1 VKLLYLHSGEIDSGM
16 ANAVQV
22 VHMCSAF
29 VRAGIEV
36 RLAVPGTDAEA
47 ARRTIAAQTGHP
59 PEFDLLTFR
68 KRTVFGRLQ
77 MIGGYL
83 GVKRLLA
90 AEPADVCFVR
100 NPVFLNAPL
109 LAGIPTVFEA
119 HNASIHRNAAM
130 NAFWKR
136 RLIGNA
142 RHEMCVAFVSI
153 SQALTDFWVRSGV
166 PETKTLALHDA
177 VDAQHFAE
185 MEERQSARRALGLP
199 EDRKTVVYT
208 GSLYQDRGIENILE
222 LAETFSD
229 PLFVVVGGPED
240 RRELYQALCRRRGIT
255 NVLLTGRVPHKDVR
269 RYLFAGDVL
278 LMLWS
283 RDVPTI
289 EYCSPLKTFE
299 YMAAGRIIVGHGFPT
314 IREVL
319 TDGEDAF
326 LADPDSLADLRLKLA
341 AALERSYPDP
351 MAENARSLAFSRY
364 TWDARVR
371 TILSFIRAATERN

>member
-1 VKLLYLHSGEIDSGM
+1 MKLLYLHSGTIDSGM

-22 VHMCSAF
+22 VQMCSAF
-29 VRAGIEV
+29 ARAGV
-36 RLAVPGTDAEA
+36 DVVLAVPGTDAAA
-47 ARRTIAAQTGHP
+47 ARETIAAQTGQQ
-59 PEFDLLTFR
+59 PEFQMRTFR
-68 KRTVFGRLQ
+68 KRTLFGRLQ

-90 AEPADVCFVR
+90 TEPADCCFVR

-109 LAGIPTVFEA
+109 QSGIPTVFEA
-119 HNASIHRNAAM
+119 HNASIHQSRLM
-130 NAFWKR
+130 NVFWKR
-136 RLIGNA
+136 RLIRNA
-142 RHEMCVAFVSI
+142 RDRHCSAFVSI

-166 PETKTLALHDA
+166 PPSKTLSLHDA
-177 VDAQHFAE
+177 VDARHYAE
-185 MEERQSARRALGLP
+185 VEDRQSARRAVGLP
-199 EDRKTVVYT
+199 QARKTVVYT
-208 GSLYQDRGIENILE
+208 GSLYRDRGIENILE
-222 LAETFSD
+222 LAGTFTE

-240 RRELYQALCRRRGIT
+240 RRRHYQALCEDRGMT
-255 NVLLTGRVPHKDVR
+255 NIIFTGRVPHKDVR

-289 EYCSPLKTFE
+289 DYCSPLKTFE

-319 TDGEDAF
+319 TDGENAF
-326 LADPDSLADLRLKLA
+326 LADPDSLADLREKLA
-341 AALERSYPDP
+341 AALDRSYPDP
-351 MAENARSLAFSRY
+351 MAEKARALVLNRY

-371 TILSFIRAATERN
+371 TILEFTGFA